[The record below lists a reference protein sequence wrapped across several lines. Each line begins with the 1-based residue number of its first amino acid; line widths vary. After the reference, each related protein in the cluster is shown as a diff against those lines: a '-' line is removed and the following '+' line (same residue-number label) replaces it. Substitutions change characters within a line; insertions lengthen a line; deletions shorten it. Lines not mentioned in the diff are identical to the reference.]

1 MTKPTV
7 VAVLVFVP
15 VDGAVRPHLQV
26 EALLAEQS
34 SHDPLQLLCYKGQ
47 RSEVRRSEVKRSAHH
62 ITSHIL
68 TLVHNLC
75 KFNLALMQFRRG
87 YKTHD

>member
-1 MTKPTV
+1 MTEPTV

-15 VDGAVRPHLQV
+15 VDGAVWPHLQV
-26 EALLAEQS
+26 EPLLAEQS

-47 RSEVRRSEVKRSAHH
+47 GSEVRRSAHH
-62 ITSHIL
+62 VTSHIL

-75 KFNLALMQFRRG
+75 KYNLALMQFKRG